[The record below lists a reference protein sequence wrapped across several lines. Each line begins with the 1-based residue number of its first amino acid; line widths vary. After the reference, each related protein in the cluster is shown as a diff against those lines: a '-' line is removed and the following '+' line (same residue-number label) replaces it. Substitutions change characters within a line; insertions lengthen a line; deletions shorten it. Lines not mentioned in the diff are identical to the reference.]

1 MVSGVLLL
9 AGLLKPRLQMGLEMC
24 GYESPPSM
32 VFLLAG
38 NLLQLPMGG
47 RLGTQAALTARAQV
61 ATLQVSLCV
70 RVPAAHLLLLETL
83 PVLEPRGRR
92 QAHGL
97 RLLGSCKSQLD
108 WPGPLVCKGEALLAR
123 IPGKSSLHSWHRAI
137 CATDETGLLLVLVPQ
152 LCNKAP
158 CTGGLDH
165 RAVFSQPGGWSLR
178 SRCEQS
184 WSF

>member
-24 GYESPPSM
+24 GHESPPSM

-38 NLLQLPMGG
+38 NLLQLPVGG
-47 RLGTQAALTARAQV
+47 PLGTQAALTARAQV
-61 ATLQVSLCV
+61 ATLQVSLCM

-123 IPGKSSLHSWHRAI
+123 IQGSLPCILGTERSVPLTRQGFSLCWFPSCVTKHRAQ
-137 CATDETGLLLVLVPQ
+137 A
-152 LCNKAP
+152 A
-158 CTGGLDH
+158 
-165 RAVFSQPGGWSLR
+165 
-178 SRCEQS
+178 
-184 WSF
+184 